1 MAPRSFLLALLC
13 TLVLMVE
20 VQAAEARSLETAM
33 NLYEWC
39 TRPAP
44 ENNVCLAYIK
54 GLLEGFFWGGY
65 YSTGGKAAPN
75 ADVSHLICP
84 PKKPTPTPDQYRL
97 IYIKWAEANPAR
109 LGEPTVV
116 TVLAAFT
123 SAFPCH

>member
-1 MAPRSFLLALLC
+1 
-13 TLVLMVE
+13 MV
-20 VQAAEARSLETAM
+20 VVGVRAVEARPLETAM

-54 GLLEGFFWGGY
+54 GLVEGFFWGGY
-65 YSTGGKAAPN
+65 YSTGGKAASN
-75 ADVSHLICP
+75 ADVRHLICP
-84 PKKPTPTPDQYRL
+84 PKNATPDQYRL

-116 TVLAAFT
+116 TALAAFT